1 MSRQTSASGGSPF
14 QLEQISEET
23 RSSSHFV
30 ALASVPEECGAAPN
44 ARFTENTAIKFLIR
58 SDPYEGESIAIFRP
72 FPGLF

>member
-23 RSSSHFV
+23 SSSSHFV

-44 ARFTENTAIKFLIR
+44 ARFTAIKFLIR